1 MKFPAFC
8 LLLLVS
14 MLLPVTA
21 MGAEA
26 PNAIKLYLNE
36 KKLVSTEVQ
45 PRIVGGNT
53 IVPVRII
60 VEEIGAKVT
69 WDEKSR
75 KVTIVKGD
83 TNIQLVIDSKTA
95 LIKGKKQTLEVAPI
109 IDKGN
114 TMLPL
119 RFIGEQ
125 MGIEFTWDASTSSVR
140 MFKKD
145 DEDSKPVTGPID
157 VVDDKTPVKPTPPI
171 KPGNGNGTGTGTGN
185 GTGTGTGT
193 GTGNGNGA
201 GTGNETGANQ
211 PDPNVHL
218 LTSIVLTDKDITVNA
233 KDGSLVPTALKLAN
247 PNRIVFDFPNTT
259 LDEPLKKLLVKNA
272 GELPSNHPLIEKVR
286 FSNFN
291 DNPATVRVIL
301 DIKGSADFKVQS
313 SKLPN
318 QWKATIEEHI
328 LTVVI
333 DAGHGDN
340 DPGALSITGKH
351 EKEFTLATANK
362 VGQLLS
368 LDKRLNV
375 LMTRSDD
382 TFIPLDDRVSFAN
395 NIQSDL
401 FLSIHGNSAKATVS
415 GTETYYNRPES
426 LNFAKIIHKYAVA
439 ATGFPDRKVREAD
452 FRVITKTTMPAVLLE
467 VGYLSNK
474 NDETAM
480 YKDAF
485 QDKLAS
491 ALVAA
496 IKEYLS
502 LK

>member
-1 MKFPAFC
+1 M
-8 LLLLVS
+8 LLVS
-14 MLLPVTA
+14 VLLLPTTA
-21 MGAEA
+21 LGAEA
-26 PNAIKLYLNE
+26 PKAIKLFLNE
-36 KKLVSTEVQ
+36 KRLVSSEVE
-45 PRIVGGNT
+45 PRIISGNT

-69 WDEKSR
+69 WDEASK
-75 KVTIVKGD
+75 KVTIVKD
-83 TNIQLVIDSKTA
+83 DVNIQLVINSKTA
-95 LIKGKKQTLEVAPI
+95 LIKGKKEVMEVAPI

-119 RFIGEQ
+119 RFIGQQ
-125 MGIEFTWDASTSSVR
+125 MGIEFTWDASTSSVH

-145 DEDSKPVTGPID
+145 ESDSKPVTGPVD
-157 VVDDKTPVKPTPPI
+157 VVDDNTPTKPPTTTPPTTPTNPVKP
-171 KPGNGNGTGTGTGN
+171 GD

-193 GTGNGNGA
+193 GTGNNI
-201 GTGNETGANQ
+201 

-218 LTSIVLTDKDITVNA
+218 VQSIVLTDKDLTVTA
-233 KDGSLVPTALKLAN
+233 KDGSLVPTTMKLAN
-247 PNRIVFDFPNTT
+247 PNRIVLDFPNTV

-272 GELPSNHPLIEKVR
+272 GELSSKNPLVEKVR

-291 DNPATVRVIL
+291 DNPATVRIIL
-301 DIKGSADFKVQS
+301 DLKSTADIKAQS

-318 QWKATIEEHI
+318 QWKATIAEHQ

-340 DPGALSITGKH
+340 DPGALSITGRH
-351 EKEFTLATANK
+351 EKDFTLSMAKK
-362 VGQLLS
+362 VEQLL
-368 LDKRLNV
+368 LQDKRLNV

-401 FLSIHGNSAKATVS
+401 FLSIHGNSAKASVS

-426 LNFAKIIHKYAVA
+426 AAFANVIHKYAVPA
-439 ATGFPDRKVREAD
+439 IGFPDRKVREAD

-485 QDKLAS
+485 QDKLAA
-491 ALVAA
+491 ALVTA
-496 IKEYLS
+496 IKEYLN

>member
-14 MLLPVTA
+14 MLVPATA

-26 PNAIKLYLNE
+26 SNAIKLYMNE
-36 KKLVSTEVQ
+36 KKLVSAEVQ
-45 PRIVGGNT
+45 PRIVNGNT

-60 VEEIGAKVT
+60 VEEIGAKVA
-69 WDEKSR
+69 WDESAR
-75 KVTIVKGD
+75 KVTIVKDD
-83 TNIQLVIDSKTA
+83 THIQLVIDSKTA
-95 LIKGKKQTLEVAPI
+95 LINGKKETMEVPPI

-125 MGIEFTWDASTSSVR
+125 MGIEFTWDASTSSVK

-145 DEDSKPVTGPID
+145 DIDSQPVTGPVD
-157 VVDDKTPVKPTPPI
+157 VSDGQTPVTPTATPKP
-171 KPGNGNGTGTGTGN
+171 GTGTGSGSNSGSNTGA
-185 GTGTGTGT
+185 GSGTVTGT
-193 GTGNGNGA
+193 GA
-201 GTGNETGANQ
+201 GTGTEV

-218 LTSIVLTDKDITVNA
+218 LTSIVLTDKDITVIA
-233 KDGSLVPTALKLAN
+233 KDGTLTPKTMKLSN

-272 GELPSNHPLIEKVR
+272 GELPSNHPLVDKIR

-301 DIKGSADFKVQS
+301 DTKGSADFKVQT

-318 QWKATIEEHI
+318 QWKATIAEHI

-351 EKEFTLATANK
+351 EKDFTLSTAKK

-368 LDKRLNV
+368 QDKRLNV

-395 NIQSDL
+395 DIQSDL

-426 LNFAKIIHKYAVA
+426 LNFANIIHKHAVA

>member
-1 MKFPAFC
+1 MMKIPAFC
-8 LLLLVS
+8 FMLLVS
-14 MLLPVTA
+14 VMLLPTTA
-21 MGAEA
+21 LGAEA
-26 PNAIKLYLNE
+26 SSAIKLFMNE
-36 KKLVSTEVQ
+36 KRLVSNEVQ
-45 PRIVGGNT
+45 PRIVSGNT

-69 WDEKSR
+69 WDEATS
-75 KVTIVKGD
+75 KVTIVKD
-83 TNIQLVIDSKTA
+83 DVNIQLTINSKTA
-95 LIKGKKQTLEVAPI
+95 LIKGKKEVMEVAPI

-119 RFIGEQ
+119 RFIGQQ
-125 MGIEFTWDASTSSVR
+125 MGIEFTWDASTSSVH

-145 DEDSKPVTGPID
+145 DSDSKPVTGPVD
-157 VVDDKTPVKPTPPI
+157 VVDGNTPTTPPTTPTNPTNPVKP
-171 KPGNGNGTGTGTGN
+171 GEGTETGS

-193 GTGNGNGA
+193 GSNI
-201 GTGNETGANQ
+201 

-218 LTSIVLTDKDITVNA
+218 VQSIVLTDKELTVTA
-233 KDGSLVPTALKLAN
+233 KDGSLVPTSMKLAN
-247 PNRIVFDFPNTT
+247 PNRIVLDFPNTV

-272 GELPSNHPLIEKVR
+272 GELSSKHPLVEKVR

-291 DNPATVRVIL
+291 DNPATVRIIL
-301 DIKGSADFKVQS
+301 DLKSTADYKVQP

-318 QWKATIEEHI
+318 QWKATIAEHQ

-340 DPGALSITGKH
+340 DPGALSITGRH
-351 EKEFTLATANK
+351 EKDFTLSMAKK
-362 VGQLLS
+362 VEQLL
-368 LDKRLNV
+368 LQDKRLNV

-426 LNFAKIIHKYAVA
+426 AAFANVIHKYAIPA
-439 ATGFPDRKVREAD
+439 IGFPDRKVREAD

-474 NDETAM
+474 NDESAM

-496 IKEYLS
+496 IKEYLN

>member
-8 LLLLVS
+8 LILLVS
-14 MLLPVTA
+14 VLLLPTTA
-21 MGAEA
+21 LGAEA
-26 PNAIKLYLNE
+26 PKAIKLFLNE
-36 KKLVSTEVQ
+36 KRLVSSEVE
-45 PRIVGGNT
+45 PRIISGNT

-69 WDEKSR
+69 WDEATS
-75 KVTIVKGD
+75 KVTIVKD
-83 TNIQLVIDSKTA
+83 DVNMQLVINSKTA
-95 LIKGKKQTLEVAPI
+95 LIKGKKEVMEVAPI

-119 RFIGEQ
+119 RFIGQQ
-125 MGIEFTWDASTSSVR
+125 MGIEFTWDASTSSVH

-145 DEDSKPVTGPID
+145 ESDSKPVTGPVD
-157 VVDDKTPVKPTPPI
+157 VVDDKTPTKPPTTTPTTTPTNPVKP
-171 KPGNGNGTGTGTGN
+171 GDGTGTGN

-193 GTGNGNGA
+193 NI
-201 GTGNETGANQ
+201 

-218 LTSIVLTDKDITVNA
+218 LQSIVLTDKDLTVTA
-233 KDGSLVPTALKLAN
+233 KDGSLVPTTMKLAN
-247 PNRIVFDFPNTT
+247 PNRIVLDFPDTV

-272 GELPSNHPLIEKVR
+272 GELSSKNSLVEKVR

-291 DNPATVRVIL
+291 DNPATVRIIL
-301 DIKGSADFKVQS
+301 DLKSTADIKVQP
-313 SKLPN
+313 SKLTN
-318 QWKATIEEHI
+318 QWKATIAEHL

-340 DPGALSITGKH
+340 DPGALSITGRH
-351 EKEFTLATANK
+351 EKDFTLSMAKK
-362 VGQLLS
+362 VEQLL
-368 LDKRLNV
+368 LQDKRLNV

-426 LNFAKIIHKYAVA
+426 AAFANVIHKYAVPA
-439 ATGFPDRKVREAD
+439 IGFPDRKVREAD

-485 QDKLAS
+485 QDKLAA

-496 IKEYLS
+496 IKEYLN

>member
-14 MLLPVTA
+14 MLLPSTV

-26 PNAIKLYLNE
+26 SNAIKLFLND

-45 PRIVGGNT
+45 PRIVAGNT

-60 VEEIGAKVT
+60 VEEIGARVT
-69 WDEKSR
+69 WDEKAR
-75 KVTIVKGD
+75 KVTIVKDD

-95 LIKGKKQTLEVAPI
+95 LIKGKKVTLEVAPL
-109 IDKGN
+109 IDNGN

-125 MGIEFTWDASTSSVR
+125 LGIEFTWDASTSSVR

-145 DEDSKPVTGPID
+145 EDDSKPVTGPVD
-157 VVDDKTPVKPTPPI
+157 VVDGKPPVTTTPPT
-171 KPGNGNGTGTGTGN
+171 KPGTGTGTGSD
-185 GTGTGTGT
+185 T
-193 GTGNGNGA
+193 GTGNGSGGA
-201 GTGNETGANQ
+201 VQ

-218 LTSIVLTDKDITVNA
+218 LTSIEITDKEITVNA
-233 KDGSLVPTALKLAN
+233 KDGTLTPRTLKLAN

-272 GELPSNHPLIEKVR
+272 GELPSKHPLVEKIR

-301 DIKGSADFKVQS
+301 DIKGSADVKVQT

-318 QWKATIEEHI
+318 QWKATIAEHL

-351 EKEFTLATANK
+351 EKDFTLATAKK

-368 LDKRLNV
+368 QDNRINV

-395 NIQSDL
+395 DIQSDL

-426 LNFAKIIHKYAVA
+426 LNFANIIHKYAIA

-496 IKEYLS
+496 IKDYLS

>member
-8 LLLLVS
+8 FMLLVS
-14 MLLPVTA
+14 VLLLPTTA
-21 MGAEA
+21 LGAEA
-26 PNAIKLYLNE
+26 PNAIKLFLNE
-36 KKLVSTEVQ
+36 KRLVSSEVQ
-45 PRIVGGNT
+45 PRIISGNT

-69 WDEKSR
+69 WDEATS
-75 KVTIVKGD
+75 KVTIVKD
-83 TNIQLVIDSKTA
+83 DVNIQLVINSKTA
-95 LIKGKKQTLEVAPI
+95 LIKGKKEAMEVAPI

-119 RFIGEQ
+119 RFIGQQ
-125 MGIEFTWDASTSSVR
+125 MGIEFTWDASTSSVH

-145 DEDSKPVTGPID
+145 ESDSKPVTGPVD
-157 VVDDKTPVKPTPPI
+157 VVDDKTPTKPPTTTPPTTPTNPA
-171 KPGNGNGTGTGTGN
+171 KPGE

-193 GTGNGNGA
+193 GTNI
-201 GTGNETGANQ
+201 

-218 LTSIVLTDKDITVNA
+218 VQSIVLTDKELTVTA
-233 KDGSLVPTALKLAN
+233 KDGSLVPTTMKLAN
-247 PNRIVFDFPNTT
+247 PNRIVLDFPNTI

-272 GELPSNHPLIEKVR
+272 GELISKHPLIEKVR

-301 DIKGSADFKVQS
+301 DLKSTADIKVQA

-318 QWKATIEEHI
+318 QWKATIAEHQ

-340 DPGALSITGKH
+340 DPGALSITGRH
-351 EKEFTLATANK
+351 EKDFTLSMAKK
-362 VGQLLS
+362 VEQLL
-368 LDKRLNV
+368 LQDKRLNV

-426 LNFAKIIHKYAVA
+426 AAFANVIHKYAVPA
-439 ATGFPDRKVREAD
+439 IGFPDRKVREAD

-485 QDKLAS
+485 QDKLAA
-491 ALVAA
+491 ALVTA
-496 IKEYLS
+496 IKEYLN

>member
-1 MKFPAFC
+1 MMKFPAFC
-8 LLLLVS
+8 FMLLVS
-14 MLLPVTA
+14 VLLLPTTA
-21 MGAEA
+21 LGAEA
-26 PNAIKLYLNE
+26 PKAIKLFLNE
-36 KKLVSTEVQ
+36 KRLVSSEVE
-45 PRIVGGNT
+45 PRIISGNT

-69 WDEKSR
+69 WDEASK
-75 KVTIVKGD
+75 KVTIVKD
-83 TNIQLVIDSKTA
+83 DVNIQLVINSKTA
-95 LIKGKKQTLEVAPI
+95 LIKGKKEVMEVAPI

-119 RFIGEQ
+119 RFIGQQ
-125 MGIEFTWDASTSSVR
+125 MGIEFTWDASTSSVH

-145 DEDSKPVTGPID
+145 ESDSKPVTGPVD
-157 VVDDKTPVKPTPPI
+157 VVDDNTPTKPPTTTPPTTPTNPVKP
-171 KPGNGNGTGTGTGN
+171 GD

-193 GTGNGNGA
+193 GTGNNI
-201 GTGNETGANQ
+201 

-218 LTSIVLTDKDITVNA
+218 VQSIVLTDKDLTVTA
-233 KDGSLVPTALKLAN
+233 KDGSLVPTTMKLAN
-247 PNRIVFDFPNTT
+247 PNRIVLDFPNTV

-272 GELPSNHPLIEKVR
+272 GELSSKNPLVEKVR

-291 DNPATVRVIL
+291 DNPATVRIIL
-301 DIKGSADFKVQS
+301 DLKSTADIKAQS

-318 QWKATIEEHI
+318 QWKATIAEHQ

-340 DPGALSITGKH
+340 DPGALSITGRH
-351 EKEFTLATANK
+351 EKDFTLSMAKK
-362 VGQLLS
+362 VEQLL
-368 LDKRLNV
+368 LQDKRLNV

-401 FLSIHGNSAKATVS
+401 FLSIHGNSAKASVS

-426 LNFAKIIHKYAVA
+426 AAFANVIHKYAVPA
-439 ATGFPDRKVREAD
+439 IGFPDRKVREAD

-485 QDKLAS
+485 QDKLAA
-491 ALVAA
+491 ALVTA
-496 IKEYLS
+496 IKEYLN